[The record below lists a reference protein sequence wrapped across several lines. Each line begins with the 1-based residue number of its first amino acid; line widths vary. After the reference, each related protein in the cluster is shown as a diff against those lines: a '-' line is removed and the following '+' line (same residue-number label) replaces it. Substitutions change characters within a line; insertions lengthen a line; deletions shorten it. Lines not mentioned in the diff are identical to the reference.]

1 MAGANSG
8 LIVEAAADLMPLRSR
23 EMPLL
28 RIAFLA
34 AVLMVAA
41 GGVGDAWENTPLL
54 NIYQVAYP
62 VVWNGKTIMIGARLQ
77 LPAGTKGKMPAVI
90 MMHGTGDIK
99 YSGVYYVAALNGAG
113 IVTFEVRSMG
123 RSRAA
128 WRCVQRPKNLG
139 DNLPDCESAS
149 EFDPSFSR
157 QFNELTR

>member
-77 LPAGTKGKMPAVI
+77 LPAGTKGKMPPVI

-113 IVTFEVRSMG
+113 IVTFEVDQWGG
-123 RSRAA
+123 RGLPGGASSALRISAIICPIVSRL
-128 WRCVQRPKNLG
+128 QSLPPPFP
-139 DNLPDCESAS
+139 DNSTS
-149 EFDPSFSR
+149 
-157 QFNELTR
+157 